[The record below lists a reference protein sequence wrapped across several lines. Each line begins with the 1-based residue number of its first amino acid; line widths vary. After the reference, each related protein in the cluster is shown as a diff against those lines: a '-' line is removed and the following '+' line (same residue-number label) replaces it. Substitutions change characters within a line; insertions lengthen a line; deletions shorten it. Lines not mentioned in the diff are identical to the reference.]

1 VPYKAFAATC
11 IMLLQGLNSTWF
23 VPEPARKTLEGSKMH
38 AIYAVSW
45 EKTKGTVEYPLTW
58 TQNKTVHAY
67 DVSEYYNKASQQL
80 NLDLDLPVAW
90 AL

>member
-1 VPYKAFAATC
+1 
-11 IMLLQGLNSTWF
+11 
-23 VPEPARKTLEGSKMH
+23 MH